1 MSRRLSVTKSRFG
14 SKLLLLYLILTAIS
28 AAVIGFTTSFSEK
41 RRIEDQVDVHLA
53 ETSDRICNQLN
64 DSLST
69 MDAAIEYILSSPS
82 MLSDIRTL
90 SLASRHSI
98 DPDYLSKAK
107 SELSTGMHANYLGQ
121 YTYRT
126 IYYNRD
132 GILYSSFNSANS
144 TVVSSFDPD
153 DIDYLDE
160 ADDAKGRNILIAPH
174 TDQWGHSQNPQVFS
188 MVKGIRGGNMGYI
201 EVENL
206 TSDLSEL
213 HSDAADYEI
222 IVYMND
228 EDILY
233 QSDTSIDTALYRD
246 IVSGKTNLVS
256 KQDFGNGKEIIS
268 LSVSDEYPISVLV
281 IEKSSIALALEK
293 WINPYP
299 FITTGIYLAVSLLVM
314 RLFMS
319 DVLKSVSQIQNL
331 MEQTT
336 LNNLSDS
343 GNDVRTYDPGSDELR
358 AFTNSYKAM
367 MARLDESIRNERAA
381 DLLRLQAQ
389 FDTLQAQVNPHF
401 LYNVLNTISAR
412 GVEDDDDLVCDYCDS
427 LANILRYST
436 DNKMRY
442 ASVND
447 EINNLNN
454 YFKLIK
460 GRWGDRFQAG
470 IAVDKAISEMLLPKM
485 TLQQIAENAIIH
497 GFGSSSGP
505 IRLDIVGSTGSDER
519 GSYWMIVVRDNGEG
533 FSQETI
539 DKLTNEIENL
549 KVNLLRMGTG
559 LEEQIGGMGITN
571 TFARLYLLYSKK
583 LIFRVGNNESPGHG
597 AEVLIQ
603 IYE

>member
-1 MSRRLSVTKSRFG
+1 MGKHLSVTKSRFG
-14 SKLLLLYLILTAIS
+14 SKLLLLYLLLTLIS

-41 RRIEDQVDVHLA
+41 RRIEDQVDVHLS
-53 ETSDRICNQLN
+53 ESSDRICNQLN

-90 SLASRHSI
+90 SLASTHEI

-107 SELSTGMHANYLGQ
+107 TDLRAGMHANYLGQ

-132 GILYSSFNSANS
+132 GIIYSSFNSANS
-144 TVVSSFDPD
+144 TVVSSFDPEK
-153 DIDYLDE
+153 IEYLVE
-160 ADDAKGRNILIAPH
+160 ADEAKGRNILIAPH
-174 TDQWGHSQNPQVFS
+174 TDQWGHTKNPQVFS

-213 HSDAADYEI
+213 HANSADFEV

-228 EDILY
+228 GEILY
-233 QSDTSIDTALYRD
+233 QSDKSIDPDQYMG
-246 IVSGKTNLVS
+246 IVSGKTSLVS
-256 KQDFGNGKEIIS
+256 KQDFGNSREIVS

-281 IEKSSIALALEK
+281 IEKSSIALALGK
-293 WINPYP
+293 WLNPSP

-336 LNNLSDS
+336 LKNLSDP
-343 GNDVRTYDPGSDELR
+343 GNNVRGYDPGSDELR
-358 AFTNSYKAM
+358 AFINSYKAM
-367 MARLDESIRNERAA
+367 MARLDESIRNERSA

-436 DNKMRY
+436 DNKKRY
-442 ASVND
+442 ASVKD
-447 EINNLNN
+447 EIDNLDN

-460 GRWGDRFQAG
+460 GRWGDRFQAS
-470 IAVDKAISEMLLPKM
+470 INVDEDIYEMLLPKM

-505 IRLDIVGSTGSDER
+505 MKLDVVGSEGSDQT
-519 GSYWMIVVRDNGEG
+519 GVYWKIVVRDNGEG
-533 FSQETI
+533 FSQDTI
-539 DKLTNEIENL
+539 DKLKSEIEDL
-549 KVNLLRMGTG
+549 KVNLLKMGTG

-583 LIFRVGNNESPGHG
+583 LIFSVGNNEKQGTG
-597 AEVLIQ
+597 AEVTIQ